1 MVLPKLPIGLQDFR
15 KIRENGF
22 KYVDKTR
29 YIYQLCQNPGA
40 FFLSRPRR
48 FGKSLTVSTLQELH
62 LGSRELFEGLWIEDK
77 WDWSRK
83 HPVVRLSLED
93 LDFEKDGLTVALGRE
108 LDNITSAHGLNPI
121 EGGINFKFH
130 HLLTSLAH
138 HSGRRVVV
146 LIDDCDAAI
155 THYLNTDI
163 KAAQATRELLMAF
176 YVVLKELDAHLELV
190 LLTGENNFLKAGIF
204 SGFNNLQDTSLHP
217 AYATMLG
224 YTQQELEENFAQ
236 EIEVAAEQNKLSRE
250 ALLDKIRYWYNG
262 YRFHINAEKVY
273 NPVSVNLFF
282 NTGEFEN
289 YWFATGTPTFLINLL
304 KQHGLYDFKLTE
316 QSQIEFDSF
325 DLEDLRPYG
334 LLYQTGYLTMVGR
347 DEYGIY
353 QLGYPNYEVENSMLA
368 YLLEA
373 FGGVPKG
380 SGLVVALRLEKA
392 FENDDL
398 EQVMRILQGVFSG
411 IPYPLHDAKAPERF
425 FHAAIHLL
433 FSYMGLRMRSEPC
446 TSEGRADVAVETSQ
460 RVYILEFKLDQS
472 AEVALEQIRQKR
484 YHQAFWNLGKP
495 VIAVGVQLSSK
506 TRNIEAWKAETVA
519 DSL

>member
-1 MVLPKLPIGLQDFR
+1 MALQKLPIGLQDFR
-15 KIRENGF
+15 KIRENDF
-22 KYVDKTR
+22 KYIDKTR

-40 FFLSRPRR
+40 YFLSRPRR
-48 FGKSLTVSTLQELH
+48 FGKSITIATLQELYS
-62 LGSRELFEGLWIEDK
+62 GSRELFRGLWIEDK

-83 HPVVRLSLED
+83 HPVIRITLTGIGYPEVSLPEALNFKLNLLIEAAGFPAAQGTPGNRLEYLIARLSA
-93 LDFEKDGLTVALGRE
+93 KG
-108 LDNITSAHGLNPI
+108 
-121 EGGINFKFH
+121 K
-130 HLLTSLAH
+130 
-138 HSGRRVVV
+138 VVV
-146 LIDDCDAAI
+146 LIDEYDAPVIHHLGKDLAKAMEAR
-155 THYLNTDI
+155 DI
-163 KAAQATRELLMAF
+163 LKEF
-176 YVVLKELDAHLELV
+176 YTVLKNNDHLLELV
-190 LLTGENNFLKAGIF
+190 FLTGVSKFSKVGIF
-204 SGFNNLQDTSLHP
+204 SGLNNLQDISLHP

-224 YTQQELEENFAQ
+224 YTQQELEDNFAA
-236 EIEVAAEQNKLSRE
+236 EIDAAAAQLRLGRE
-250 ALLDKIRYWYNG
+250 ALLEKMRRWYNG

-289 YWFATGTPTFLINLL
+289 FWFATGTPTFLINLL
-304 KQHGLYDFKLTE
+304 KQQGLYDFKLTE

-334 LLYQTGYLTMVGR
+334 LLYQTGYLTLLGR

-398 EQVMRILQGVFSG
+398 EQVMKILKGMFSS
-411 IPYPLHDAKAPERF
+411 IPFQLYEKTPERF

-433 FSYMGLRMRSEPC
+433 FSYMGLRIRSEPC
-446 TSEGRADVAVETSQ
+446 TAEGRADAAVETTQ
-460 RVYILEFKLDQS
+460 RVYILEFKVDQS
-472 AEVALEQIRQKR
+472 AEAALEQIRRKR

-495 VIAVGVQLSSK
+495 VVAVGVNFSGK
-506 TRNIEAWKAETVA
+506 TKNIEEWKAETV
-519 DSL
+519 DEGR

>member
-1 MVLPKLPIGLQDFR
+1 MALQKLPIGLQDFR
-15 KIRENGF
+15 TIIEDGY
-22 KYVDKTR
+22 KYIDKTR
-29 YIYQLCQNPGA
+29 YIHQLVTSGKF

-48 FGKSLTVSTLQELH
+48 FGKSITIATLQELYS
-62 LGSRELFEGLWIEDK
+62 GSRELFRGLWIEDK
-77 WDWSRK
+77 WDWDRI
-83 HPVVRLSLED
+83 HPVVRISFTTIGYQSL
-93 LDFEKDGLTVALGRE
+93 GLKAALEQE
-108 LDNITSAHGLNPI
+108 LRALAKTHGLAL
-121 EGGINFKFH
+121 EQAGISPMFKE
-130 HLLTSLAH
+130 LLTALARQQ
-138 HSGRRVVV
+138 GKVAV
-146 LIDDCDAAI
+146 LIDEYDSPI
-155 THYLNTDI
+155 INYLGRDMETAYQN
-163 KAAQATRELLMAF
+163 REILKEF
-176 YVVLKELDAHLELV
+176 YTVLKDMDAYLELV
-190 LLTGENNFLKAGIF
+190 FLTGVSKFSKVGIF
-204 SGFNNLQDTSLHP
+204 SGLNNLQDISLHP

-224 YTQQELEENFAQ
+224 YTQQELEDNFAA
-236 EIEVAAEQNKLSRE
+236 EIDATAAQLRLDRE
-250 ALLDKIRYWYNG
+250 ALLEKMRHWYNG

-289 YWFATGTPTFLINLL
+289 FWFATGTPTFLINLL
-304 KQHGLYDFKLTE
+304 KQQGLYDFKRTE

-334 LLYQTGYLTMVGR
+334 LLYQTGYLTLLGR

-398 EQVMRILQGVFSG
+398 EQVMKILQGVFSG
-411 IPYPLHDAKAPERF
+411 IPYPLHEKTPERF

-433 FSYMGLRMRSEPC
+433 FSYMGLRIRSEPF
-446 TSEGRADVAVETSQ
+446 TAEGRADAAVETAR
-460 RVYILEFKLDQS
+460 RVYILEFKVDQS
-472 AEVALEQIRQKR
+472 AETALAQIRRKR

-495 VIAVGVQLSSK
+495 VVAVGINFSAK
-506 TRNIEAWKAETVA
+506 TKNIEDWKAEIA
-519 DSL
+519 DEGR